1 MQHPELAQRLEAALK
16 ETKEPPYPE
25 PVPKTRHKLR
35 SFNPLWSQEQKKQP
49 KKKPNPPE
57 LKSRFQTEELLR
69 LVLVSEGP
77 FRHGVEFE
85 WSGTEI
91 WVVLNEEEREL
102 VWEACLD
109 IEVEQALDQLEKE
122 DPEFDEEA
130 FKKTL
135 RVTQTLGNHL
145 ATDGYER
152 EVKIDGQWFFV
163 YRRG

>member
-1 MQHPELAQRLEAALK
+1 MQHPELAQRLQAALK

-25 PVPKTRHKLR
+25 PVSKPRTVLR
-35 SFNPLWSQEQKKQP
+35 GFNPLWSHEPDQPP
-49 KKKPNPPE
+49 KKTKPVK
-57 LKSRFQTEELLR
+57 LKSRHTPEELLR

-109 IEVEQALDQLEKE
+109 IEVEQAIDQLEKE
-122 DPEFDEEA
+122 DPEFDEDA
-130 FKKTL
+130 FKKAL
-135 RVTQTLGNHL
+135 RSTQTLGNHL
-145 ATDGYER
+145 ATDGTER
-152 EVKIDGQWFFV
+152 EVKVDGHWFFV